1 MVKYGYNEENAKY
14 LSQEDVENLG
24 IISSDTDLGIEF
36 SNYMKEIVSKMLL
49 AKNVALL
56 NDSTKILADKLRSEQ
71 NENVD
76 ALAEDYLANHIVE
89 ENGKPIV
96 DIDEMRAFVDKSF
109 HFVLE
114 DSDYENAYIM
124 TKSLGDKEVIAV
136 TRKMLGF
143 AQNSSQFE
151 GVVAH
156 ELGHY
161 FVDKIYSNAGASNV
175 NETLADKHAVDMLY
189 YMGKNPDEYRI
200 IMEKALGL
208 VEMTE
213 QERAMAGC
221 VDEHGSPI
229 SRLQA
234 IANYEEA
241 KYGDYIEELEED
253 LEAVNRIK
261 SDDENYKGF
270 VEKINETYEDGR
282 YIGYLENKFLEDGQ
296 FDEYKENGCID
307 FSKVPYEKTLDKLL
321 ELVNAEGFE
330 HFKYDSRLKEA
341 GYLMARSN
349 TDGLEINEELER
361 KASSLLLR
369 ASESVLFNVTDNK
382 GVRIQDG
389 CLDNIF
395 NTIKN
400 ANGVYHDLY
409 KGCLF
414 CVLLDE
420 AKESGEE
427 LDAIGLAK
435 RMEEILLENSI
446 VIDGEDSIMMEYK
459 GKQVIVNDFNSR
471 VLFAVGLDN
480 STKVLG
486 DNFKDYRTKY
496 WNGGMSGDNLFYLS
510 GLFGKKRSDYISGVD
525 ELSFGLAYP
534 GISLEQYK
542 KREAD
547 LFVEADI
554 KNHEKEFYKKVCEA
568 QHLTLKTPYVFRDT
582 INKIENFVNGKEHR
596 LDVKSYISKYSV
608 LAYDLAGFEMPKKE
622 EAIGKKVPWSEFLG
636 DNVDKKQLIEDLGCL
651 GVCCE
656 EGVLLATCKNE
667 NLSVDLLNGK
677 FGKIVSEVKF
687 EGEKY
692 DFVCDNDGVIIAI
705 DEEARELRN
714 QRSLNNEIEKNEVLS
729 SNFETQMAVLDA
741 LITLG
746 EYRIDKDKVSSIEA
760 KKSLDYLMS
769 IENIEQYL
777 YCKGYDEDYLYNVY
791 NKKLDLNYSKV
802 NNEETIN
809 KDFEKLKETKLY
821 KRVGMEN
828 DEELTTEDKKK
839 IICDFMDMNLGD
851 KTTETLALISP
862 IMIRRLEERG
872 KELNEKH
879 ESKRYERDFLEA
891 FAQGVGSIKIK
902 DAEQKVDLQELALK
916 IYDYAERKNG
926 YNGYLYLGSLRPDEV
941 YSDKPVD
948 LLEGIRKTKLLD
960 FKETKG
966 NPEALYDNLT
976 KESEEKDSK
985 GAPLCIVPT
994 SSDNYIA
1001 EYEVLRYIND
1011 KDNPKLDL
1019 LRLTQA
1025 FPVIENGFL
1034 SKGFREKISSYIM
1047 ENGFR
1052 ELDFKAQK
1060 EIFDE
1065 MNHKGLF
1072 AKHGEF
1078 GKLGFLEELKKSYQ
1092 NLSQDEKLDAARM
1105 MLEDTKI
1112 EYVAYTKSVMSGNAY
1127 KPKECSKEMTA
1138 VDYPPI
1144 RNFFVEEYVGMFADV
1159 VGKEPIEGDRKDDG
1173 SIVSSD
1179 DVKEYHS
1186 KIINFMNDVNENMA
1200 IGGVKDKMFEV
1211 LADKIEAQKDLSERF
1226 QVAVKHQDNDRDLG
1240 FKNEASARIVSS
1252 LNEVLDIC
1260 PDGNLDMI
1268 NFLTTPYSEESVVKF
1283 REDFS
1288 NHLFEIY
1295 PKVMAAQSGEEEK
1308 LMTEEEKEEMRQIFS
1323 NISDEDL
1330 MIFHM
1335 EFWDKRLDERSA
1347 VMQRFLEN
1355 YAKNDINKTVEVV
1368 VDKYLDKDDEYYEDT
1383 KNVLSTLYK
1392 NGVGKG
1398 YYRKDKARFML
1409 GAMLSAQEPKEG
1421 ENSNIGVGQALAL
1434 FCSSNGPAWVKFGQA
1449 LSNVPDLPDDIR
1461 KPLSQL
1467 KDKAVSKTR
1476 WEIFEELRENVAEE
1490 KLKSIRR
1497 VGKLLGAG
1505 SFFSSLEVEFEGK
1518 DKNVLQ
1524 MMRPGAKKN
1533 AEGEFKKI
1541 IRTVKDLAAVDTKYA
1556 VLETIVERANES
1568 AKAEVDIKK
1577 GYEQYVEADKNY
1589 KMIEGID
1596 VGGIKFNLNLCP
1608 WTDWSFDEQTGN
1620 GFKAMEFGKG
1630 KSLSKVECSEDERKK
1645 LAMGY
1650 VATELSILLG
1660 GRSWDIDRHGGQQN
1674 FDIKRDE
1681 NGNIT
1686 SVDVNIFDTGALRV
1700 PPTDKEK
1707 VIAAKFLSN
1716 VVKAVYN
1723 GDSLNDVMFKEV
1735 QKLEEQGLNA
1745 DYVSD
1750 IQRGCIALND
1760 IMEYQKE
1767 EKDEKGN
1774 VVKEA
1779 KRLSGDEFVSIFKG
1793 IIKSGKADHL
1803 MVDNLMSD
1811 IMSDKKFIANV
1822 MLSQLKEKMLSPK
1835 RQKVQDAPEVRIEGR
1850 AILKQKENAVK
1861 SVLGDEDNPFAIKQE
1876 LLSKEDRAAKVKSER
1891 KGNKI
1896 SRNIQ
1901 AWLIKRE
1908 RRGK

>member
-56 NDSTKILADKLRSEQ
+56 KDDTQILADKFRNEQ
-71 NENVD
+71 NENID
-76 ALAEDYLANHIVE
+76 ALAENYLTNHIVE
-89 ENGKPIV
+89 VDGKPI
-96 DIDEMRAFVDKSF
+96 DNIDDMRAFVDKSF

-114 DSDYENAYIM
+114 DSDQENAFIM

-136 TRKMLGF
+136 TKKMLDF

-151 GVVAH
+151 GIVAH

-200 IMEKALGL
+200 IMENVHGL
-208 VEMTE
+208 VNMSE
-213 QERAMAGC
+213 QERILAGIA
-221 VDEHGSPI
+221 DEHGSPT

-241 KYGDYIEELEED
+241 KYGDYIEDLEED

-261 SDDENYKGF
+261 SDDKEYEAF
-270 VEKINETYEDGR
+270 VGNINASYEGGR
-282 YIGYLENKFLEDGQ
+282 YIGYLENKFLEDEL
-296 FDEYKENGCID
+296 FEEYKENGCIN

-321 ELVNAEGFE
+321 ELVNAAGFE

-341 GYLMARSN
+341 GNLLAKSN

-369 ASESVLFNVTDNK
+369 ASESVLFNKADRK
-382 GVRIQDG
+382 GVRCQDK
-389 CLDNIF
+389 CLDRGFSN
-395 NTIKN
+395 IKN
-400 ANGVYHDLY
+400 ANESYHRSYQNCLY
-409 KGCLF
+409 S
-414 CVLLDE
+414 VLLDE
-420 AKESGEE
+420 AKGKGEE
-427 LDAIGLAK
+427 LDALGLIK
-435 RMEEILLENSI
+435 RMEEVLLENNI

-459 GKQVIVNDFNSR
+459 GKQVIVNDFNTR
-471 VLFAVGLDN
+471 VFFAVGLDN
-480 STKVLG
+480 TTKVLG
-486 DNFKDYRTKY
+486 DNFKDFRTKY
-496 WNGGMSGDNLFYLS
+496 WNGFMSGNNLL
-510 GLFGKKRSDYISGVD
+510 GIENRGDYIDAVD

-534 GISLEQYK
+534 EISLERYK
-542 KREAD
+542 KEGAS
-547 LFVEADI
+547 LLSEADI
-554 KNHEKEFYKKVCEA
+554 ANHEREFYRKVCEA
-568 QHLTLKTPYVFRDT
+568 QHLTLKTPYVFNEAIKD
-582 INKIENFVNGKEHR
+582 IEEFVKGEKDI
-596 LDVKSYISKYSV
+596 LYVKGNISKYSV
-608 LAYDLAGFEMPKKE
+608 LAYDLASFEMPKKE
-622 EAIGKKVPWSEFLG
+622 EAIGKKVPWSEFLSK
-636 DNVDKKQLIEDLGCL
+636 NSDKKSVIAGLSCL

-656 EGVLLATCKNE
+656 DGVILETCKNE

-677 FGKIVSEVKF
+677 FGKIVSEIKF
-687 EGEKY
+687 DGEKY
-692 DFVCDNDGVIIAI
+692 DFVCNNDGEIIAI

-714 QRSLNNEIEKNEVLS
+714 QRILNNEIEKNEVLS
-729 SNFETQMAVLDA
+729 LNFETQMTVLDA

-746 EYRIDKDKVSSIEA
+746 EYRINEDKVPSVEA

-777 YCKGYDEDYLYNVY
+777 YCKGYDNDYLYNVH

-802 NNEETIN
+802 NNEDTIN

-821 KRVGMEN
+821 KRMGMDN

-879 ESKRYERDFLEA
+879 EAKRYERDFLEA
-891 FAQGVGSIKIK
+891 LAQGVASIKIK
-902 DAEQKVDLQELALK
+902 DDEKKVDLQELALK

-948 LLEGIRKTKLLD
+948 LLEGIRKNKLLD

-966 NPEALYDNLT
+966 NPEALYDNLM

-1011 KDNPKLDL
+1011 NDNPKLDL
-1019 LRLTQA
+1019 LKLTQA

-1034 SKGFREKISSYIM
+1034 SKGFREKVSSYIM
-1047 ENGFR
+1047 ENGFK
-1052 ELDFKAQK
+1052 ELDFKSQK

-1092 NLSQDEKLDAARM
+1092 NLSQDEKIDASRM

-1112 EYVAYTKSVMSGNAY
+1112 EYVAYTKSMISGNAY

-1144 RNFFVEEYVGMFADV
+1144 RNFFIDEYVGMFADV
-1159 VGKEPIEGDRKDDG
+1159 VGKEPIEGDKREDG
-1173 SIVSSD
+1173 SIVSRE
-1179 DVKEYHS
+1179 DVEKYHG
-1186 KIINFMNDVNENMA
+1186 KIVKFMNYVNENMA
-1200 IGGVKDKMFEV
+1200 VGGVKEKMFEV
-1211 LADKIEAQKDLSERF
+1211 LADKIEAQKELSEKF
-1226 QVAVKHQDNDRDLG
+1226 QVVVKHKDNDRDLG
-1240 FKNEASARIVSS
+1240 FKNEASARVVSS
-1252 LNEVLDIC
+1252 LNEVLDVC
-1260 PDGNLDMI
+1260 PDGNLDMV
-1268 NFLTTPYSEESVVKF
+1268 NFLTTPYSEDSVVKF

-1288 NHLFEIY
+1288 NHLFEVF
-1295 PKVMAAQSGEEEK
+1295 PKIMASQSGEKEK
-1308 LMTEEEKEEMRQIFS
+1308 PMTQEEKEEVRKIFS
-1323 NISDEDL
+1323 GITDEDL

-1335 EFWDKRLDERSA
+1335 EFWDKGLDERSA

-1368 VDKYLDKDDEYYEDT
+1368 VDKYLNKDDGYYEDT

-1421 ENSNIGVGQALAL
+1421 ENSNIGVGHALAL

-1476 WEIFEELRENVAEE
+1476 WEIFEELRENVAED

-1524 MMRPGAKKN
+1524 MMRPGAKKD

-1596 VGGIKFNLNLCP
+1596 VGGIGFNLNLCP
-1608 WTDWSFDEQTGN
+1608 WTDWSFDEKTGN

-1630 KSLSKVECSEDERKK
+1630 KSLSKVECSDDERKK

-1650 VATELSILLG
+1650 VATELSVLLG

-1674 FDIKRDE
+1674 FDVKRDE

-1686 SVDVNIFDTGALRV
+1686 SVDINIFDTGALRV
-1700 PPTDKEK
+1700 PPSDEEK

-1723 GDSLNDVMFKEV
+1723 GDSLNDVMFEEV
-1735 QKLEEQGLNA
+1735 QKLEEKGINA

-1767 EKDEKGN
+1767 EKDENGN

-1811 IMSDKKFIANV
+1811 IMNDKKFIANV